1 MIAIPPF
8 AKSRDRKGVLVQ
20 GVIRSNFIF
29 FGLPM
34 AISLYGKESAGIASL
49 LGGLASPLFNV
60 ISLFSLEFFMGE
72 ERDYSKIVKA
82 ILTNQMILASL
93 LGLLF
98 ALTNYSLPPMIVTF
112 LKEVASITTP
122 LALIVLGASVTYSSL
137 KKNSFAL
144 IMITLLKLIVVPLV
158 VVLVAIAF
166 GYREL
171 ELILILALFASPAS
185 VTSLTLAQQL
195 DQDYNLAGQIVVTT
209 TSASLL
215 TLFVWIS
222 VFLKL
227 SLF

>member
-1 MIAIPPF
+1 
-8 AKSRDRKGVLVQ
+8 
-20 GVIRSNFIF
+20 
-29 FGLPM
+29 M

-60 ISLFSLEFFMGE
+60 VSLFSLEFFMGE
-72 ERDYSKIVKA
+72 ERDYSKIFKA
-82 ILTNQMILASL
+82 ILTNQMIFASL

-98 ALTNYSLPPMIVTF
+98 ALTNFSLPPIIVTF
-112 LKEVASITTP
+112 LKEIGAITTP

-144 IMITLLKLIVVPLV
+144 VMVSLLKLIVVPLV

-166 GYREL
+166 GYKEL

-185 VTSLTLAQQL
+185 VTSFTLAQQL

-209 TSASLL
+209 TSVSLF

-222 VFLKL
+222 VLLKL